1 MNEAQEAR
9 LNGSVTME
17 DAVSLLKRL
26 AHPARLAIVCRLVE
40 GETSV
45 AELESELGLRQP
57 SLSQQLAELR
67 NAGLIA
73 PRREAKTVYYQLA
86 DPNAA
91 ALVDTLHRL
100 FCPSDER
107 EAETLPRFGSIPLGG
122 CRRSGLLGAA
132 VFARVGVAAAEPRRE
147 DEA

>member
-1 MNEAQEAR
+1 MSGLPEGR
-9 LNGSVTME
+9 LNGPEALE

-86 DPNAA
+86 DPHAA
-91 ALVDTLHRL
+91 ALIDTLHRL
-100 FCPSDER
+100 FCPTHER
-107 EAETLPRFGSIPLGG
+107 EAETLPRFGTVKLGG
-122 CRRSGLLGAA
+122 ARNGGLLGAA
-132 VFARVGVAAAEPRRE
+132 VFARVGSGLSPTTEEER
-147 DEA
+147 